1 VPLPISATQLEEIA
15 MTEEERRESD
25 IEKLI
30 EVGFL
35 KRTECHGYV
44 VDAQLGDNADAY
56 KAAEKAGLSRKRV
69 DELVNDH
76 DTECPGC
83 AAEEESLFK

>member
-1 VPLPISATQLEEIA
+1 MGRTKEEQ
-15 MTEEERRESD
+15 RESD
-25 IEKLI
+25 IEELVK
-30 EVGFL
+30 VGFL

-44 VDAQLGDNADAY
+44 LDAQLGDDDDAY
-56 KAAEKAGLSRKRV
+56 EAAEKAGLSRKRV

-83 AAEEESLFK
+83 VAEEESLFK

>member
-1 VPLPISATQLEEIA
+1 
-15 MTEEERRESD
+15 MGRTEEQRRESD

-30 EVGFL
+30 AVGFL

-44 VDAQLGDNADAY
+44 LDAQLGDDADAY
-56 KAAEKAGLSRKRV
+56 KGAQEAGLSRKRV
-69 DELVNDH
+69 DELVDDH

-83 AAEEESLFK
+83 VAEEESLFK